1 MTPSV
6 PIEELLTGIKRTRES
21 MPAAMQRDGEAIYR
35 RFLPRHQDA
44 WGELGLSVVWL
55 TAELRRLRDRTLSA
69 VRVAS

>member
-1 MTPSV
+1 MTV
-6 PIEELLTGIKRTRES
+6 DLNELLTGIKRTRES
-21 MPAAMQRDGEAIYR
+21 LPAAMQRDGEAIYR
-35 RFLPRHQDA
+35 RLLPRHQDA